1 MSAQVTLCPFPL
13 VALHIGGRG
22 EYKFVSPEPWAEA
35 QDSPPRTEVATALV
49 TAIQG
54 LAETGPGAVLPSAR
68 DEADFDP
75 LASLSPVHGV
85 PRPPLPELGSFPLHP
100 TTHGNACRRPG
111 DHHVPRL
118 PQPARRGP
126 GTAHCGRASP
136 SQSTAR
142 PRSPP
147 ALSTTG
153 PATRPLAPA
162 LPPTCTAEATA
173 GLPRTGPSCPPTA
186 QPQPRGGLHC
196 ARLRTLEEPPDSAR
210 GLIRVS

>member
-1 MSAQVTLCPFPL
+1 M
-13 VALHIGGRG
+13 GGGGSINSSRQNPG
-22 EYKFVSPEPWAEA
+22 
-35 QDSPPRTEVATALV
+35 QRHRTDSPPRTEVATALV
-49 TAIQG
+49 TAIRG

-100 TTHGNACRRPG
+100 TTHGNACQRPG

-153 PATRPLAPA
+153 PATRPLAPLC
-162 LPPTCTAEATA
+162 LPPAQLRPQLDSPEPAPPVPPPPSPSLA
-173 GLPRTGPSCPPTA
+173 GAFTVHDSEHWKSPPILPG
-186 QPQPRGGLHC
+186 
-196 ARLRTLEEPPDSAR
+196 
-210 GLIRVS
+210 V